1 MTTSAE
7 AVPLACQKHLFS
19 LPSEV
24 HYLNC
29 AYMSPLSREV
39 EAAGFAAVRRKSD
52 PSKISPRDFFE
63 DSDRVRQ
70 LFSELVKVGDPERIA
85 IIPAVSYGVATVV
98 NNLELQAGQNI
109 VLTQEQFPSN
119 VYAWLRLEEK
129 GVDVRF
135 VAPPEAARG
144 RGELWNQR
152 LFEAIDG
159 DTAAVALGHVHW
171 TDGTR
176 FDLLELGRR
185 ARQVGAALIVDGTQ
199 SVGALPFDV
208 TDLQPDALICAGYKW
223 LLGPYGIS
231 LAYYGPRF
239 DGGRPLEEGWIARL
253 GSENFSGLVDYQD
266 RYQPGALRYDVGERS
281 SFALTP
287 MIKRALEHLL
297 AWGVEEIQRYCYE
310 LTRELVTEARELG
323 YQVEDEAWRAAHL
336 FGLRLPEGLDP
347 HRLQQRLEQRRISVS
362 VRGSAVRI
370 SPHVYNDQQ
379 DIAALLEALKEAREQ
394 PSL

>member
-1 MTTSAE
+1 MMTSAE
-7 AVPLACQKHLFS
+7 AVPLTCQKHLFS
-19 LPSEV
+19 LPSEI

-29 AYMSPLSREV
+29 AYMSPLSRDV
-39 EAAGFAAVRRKSD
+39 EAAGVAAVRRKSD
-52 PSKISPRDFFE
+52 PSKISSRDFFE
-63 DSDRVRQ
+63 DSDRVRG
-70 LFSELVKVGDPERIA
+70 LFSELINVENPERIA

-98 NNLELQAGQNI
+98 NNLEVRAGQNI
-109 VLTQEQFPSN
+109 VLTREQFPSN
-119 VYAWLRLEEK
+119 VYAWKRFEGQ

-135 VAPPEAARG
+135 VAPPKTVQSRG
-144 RGELWNQR
+144 QLWNQR

-185 ARQVGAALIVDGTQ
+185 AREVGAALIIDGTQ

-208 TDLQPDALICAGYKW
+208 TLLQPDALICAGYKW
-223 LLGPYGIS
+223 LLGPYGIG

-239 DGGRPLEEGWIARL
+239 DNGRPLEEGWIVRL

-266 RYQPGALRYDVGERS
+266 GYQPGALRYDVGERS
-281 SFALTP
+281 SFTLTP

-297 AWGVEEIQRYCYE
+297 AWGVEEIQSYCRE
-310 LTRELVTEARELG
+310 LTCDLFDEARALG
-323 YQVEDEAWRAAHL
+323 YQVEDEAWRSAHL

-379 DIAALLEALKEAREQ
+379 DIAALLEALKEART
-394 PSL
+394 